1 MTELCVTVVSHRGL
15 VRGSNQDRIVV
26 GPWIL
31 GPERDETVVVRID
44 ALDGLVAVID
54 GMGGHAAGDLAAMV
68 AAESVA
74 SFGQV
79 TGDVDQLAGVVQ
91 AANRA
96 IYDRMERLAEAV
108 GMGVALACVAI
119 VDGELVVVNVG
130 DVRAFVINDG
140 YLIQLTVDDT
150 APGGALTA
158 SLGGRAHFEAVEPHV
173 LREPA
178 GAMRVLLA
186 SDGLTGAVDV
196 ETLEGLVDG
205 DDRGTVAR
213 MLEAALAAGA
223 PDNVSIAL
231 LRAVRQGDF
240 HE

>member
-1 MTELCVTVVSHRGL
+1 MTELCVTVASHRGL

-31 GPERDETVVVRID
+31 GPDRFGPVEIRI
-44 ALDGLVAVID
+44 AASDGLVAVID
-54 GMGGHAAGDLAAMV
+54 GMGGHAAGDLAAMIT
-68 AAESVA
+68 AETIA
-74 SFGQV
+74 SFGQA
-79 TGDVDQLAGVVQ
+79 TGDDEQLAGVTQ

-96 IYDRMERLAEAV
+96 IYDRMEQLPEAV
-108 GMGVALACVAI
+108 GMGAALACVAI
-119 VDGELVVVNVG
+119 VDGELAVVNVG

-158 SLGGRAHFEAVEPHV
+158 SLGGRGQFEAVEPHV

-205 DDRGTVAR
+205 DDRGMVVR
-213 MLEAALAAGA
+213 MIEAALAAGA

-231 LRAVRQGDF
+231 LRAVRQGGF